1 VVSWFPRVSLIAM
14 RASRLCRS
22 MITVHL
28 AKVESTGVD
37 PSGKGVDGC
46 S

>member
-1 VVSWFPRVSLIAM
+1 MVSWFPRVSLIAM
-14 RASRLCRS
+14 RASRLC
-22 MITVHL
+22 HL

-37 PSGKGVDGC
+37 PNGKGVDGC